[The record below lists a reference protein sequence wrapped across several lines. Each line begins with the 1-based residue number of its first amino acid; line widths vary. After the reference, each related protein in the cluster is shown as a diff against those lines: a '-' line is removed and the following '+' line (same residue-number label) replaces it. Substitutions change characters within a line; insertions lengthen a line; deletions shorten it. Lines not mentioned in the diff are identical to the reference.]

1 MKEKDLHNTIVEYLE
16 HFPYI
21 LWTSTL
27 GGVYLGK
34 GNFKQKNLVKK
45 HYKKGVPDILIFE
58 PNKEYN
64 GLMIELKVG
73 KNKPSIHQKA
83 WIQNL
88 NNRGYKAIVCYTFEE
103 FQDELKEYF
112 NKI

>member
-1 MKEKDLHNTIVEYLE
+1 MKEKDLHNSIAEYLA

-58 PNKEYN
+58 PNAKYK

-73 KNKPSIHQKA
+73 YNKPSIYQQK
-83 WIQNL
+83 WIDNL
-88 NNRGYKAIVCYTFEE
+88 NARGYKAVICYSLEE
-103 FQDELKEYF
+103 FAEVFTEYI
-112 NKI
+112 KTI